1 VQSASNALSNG
12 KLMLCIIDYGSGNVG
27 AIANICERERIPYLI
42 TRDPARFKDATHL
55 LLPGVGA
62 FDPTIEILRNSGIVS
77 ALETE
82 VMERGKPIMGIC
94 VGMHLLANGSDEG
107 QREGLGWIPGH
118 VTRIDIRALDRP
130 PHLPHMGWNGIQGV
144 GDDSLLTG
152 IDLNRGFYFLHS
164 YYFDA
169 LDREDVVAKVSY
181 GADLPCIVR
190 RGHIIGAQFHP
201 EKSHS
206 NGIRLIKNFVGVS

>member
-1 VQSASNALSNG
+1 MTA
-12 KLMLCIIDYGSGNVG
+12 MLCIIDYGSGNVR
-27 AIANICERERIPYLI
+27 AIANICERERIPHSI
-42 TRDPARFKDATHL
+42 TRDPARFKDATHF

-62 FDPTIEILRNSGIVS
+62 FDPTMKTLRDSGIVS

-82 VMERGKPIMGIC
+82 VMTHNKPIMGIC

-118 VTRIDIRALDRP
+118 ITHIDTSTLTKP
-130 PHLPHMGWNGIQGV
+130 PHLPHMGWNSLAGKPDDPLLNGIEQEQ
-144 GDDSLLTG
+144 
-152 IDLNRGFYFLHS
+152 GFYFLHS

-169 LDREDVVAKVSY
+169 QDRDNVVATVTY
-181 GADLPCIVR
+181 GRELPCIVR
-190 RGHIIGAQFHP
+190 SGHIIGAQFHP

-206 NGIRLIKNFVGVS
+206 NGIRLIKNFVGLA